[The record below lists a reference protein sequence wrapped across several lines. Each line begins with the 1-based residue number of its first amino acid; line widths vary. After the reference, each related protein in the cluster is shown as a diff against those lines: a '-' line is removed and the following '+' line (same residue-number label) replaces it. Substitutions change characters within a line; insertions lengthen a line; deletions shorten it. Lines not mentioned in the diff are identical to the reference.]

1 LQRIVEEQFLDVTV
15 RPLRTERLLQNPSRL
30 VVAFLL
36 EAIGELT
43 LISSDGRSRLR
54 RIGLGLVDGGR
65 KNRQV
70 SPHQINKPPLL
81 FPINRADEAHIRRED
96 RAPGRQLAHLLERR
110 QHQIVQ
116 RSPHRIRQAVRHRG
130 EIDDRG
136 GDAGRTGD
144 KISAE
149 NGQIKTRIRECRSQL
164 PALDDLVV
172 DPSLEEISASLD
184 GEALFIRNELHHCR
198 GLRKL
203 HLETARLG
211 LGLQILHCVF
221 FPDPRFDLPV
231 FGADLVASPA
241 GISAAI
247 VDLSPVTDRLPDA
260 VRTPLEDLVLP
271 PFQQVRALPPW
282 GTIFSPYVRFI
293 RPVDREEEGWFVDLV
308 GSYLAILAAAIDQT
322 EPDPPQAAPTI
333 ARYQG
338 QLSYCLQQKRNDKTR
353 RVLEK
358 AFSPEWADRYIE
370 ELLFDNPPQP

>member
-1 LQRIVEEQFLDVTV
+1 MH
-15 RPLRTERLLQNPSRL
+15 PLMDAL
-30 VVAFLL
+30 
-36 EAIGELT
+36 
-43 LISSDGRSRLR
+43 
-54 RIGLGLVDGGR
+54 
-65 KNRQV
+65 
-70 SPHQINKPPLL
+70 
-81 FPINRADEAHIRRED
+81 AD
-96 RAPGRQLAHLLERR
+96 
-110 QHQIVQ
+110 
-116 RSPHRIRQAVRHRG
+116 
-130 EIDDRG
+130 
-136 GDAGRTGD
+136 
-144 KISAE
+144 
-149 NGQIKTRIRECRSQL
+149 RIRECRSQL
-164 PALDDLVV
+164 PALDDLAV

-184 GEALFIRNELHHCR
+184 GEALYIRNELHRCR

-308 GSYLAILAAAIDQT
+308 GCYLAILAAAIDQT